1 MARIPLPNYQST
13 LAPSVGTR
21 KLDLRSPGIARLSRG
36 LSTRYLRV
44 LTLVTLDAILLIAAR
59 WFAEVYGRNWS
70 ELWNI
75 QENSSLIILIL
86 TIEVGLLVTS
96 GLYKAGSNR
105 RDYFGIAKSLTSSN
119 VLLLLVAFFHFPEEL
134 VSRSTFLLS
143 WLLSIMFVCVG
154 RFAAD
159 SILKLVRIHGGIR
172 YPVFAFCQPED
183 AEKVASLLNQE
194 DFCRLIG
201 WADIELL
208 KQENLKTTLKRLDQ
222 LGVSGV
228 YVCPQAPLQNPMLLY
243 WNLRNAGITLY
254 ILSIGL
260 DPLFRESEFSTVAG
274 VPCIRYA
281 PPIVAGIDFWI
292 KRSFDFCLAVL
303 LLLLASPLYITIA
316 VLIRLDSPGPIFYR
330 QTRMGLHSRS
340 FKVWK
345 FRTMVSNADQLQ
357 KQLEA
362 QNETKD
368 GVLFKI
374 KNDPRI
380 TRVGSFLRR
389 YSLDELPQVFN
400 ILMGEMSFVGPR
412 PLPMRDIEK
421 FSEHHFIRHEVLP
434 GITGMW
440 QVSGRSDIDNF
451 EDVLRL
457 DIRYVENWSLWL
469 DLRIMLETVQVV
481 LRKTG
486 AY

>member
-1 MARIPLPNYQST
+1 MARIPLLNYQLT
-13 LAPSVGTR
+13 RVPSVGTR
-21 KLDLRSPGIARLSRG
+21 RQDLRSPGIARLSRG
-36 LSTRYLRV
+36 ISTRYLRV
-44 LTLVTLDAILLIAAR
+44 LTLIFLDVTLLIAAR
-59 WFAEVYGRNWS
+59 WLAEVYGTNWS

-75 QENSSLIILIL
+75 QENSSLIVLIL
-86 TIEVGLLVTS
+86 TIEIGFLSTR
-96 GLYKAGSNR
+96 GLYKAGSYR
-105 RDYFGIAKSLTSSN
+105 RDYFGIIKSLTLAN
-119 VLLLLVAFFHFPEEL
+119 VLLLLIAFLHFPKEL

-143 WLLSIMFVCVG
+143 WLLSVAFVCAG
-154 RFAAD
+154 RFLLN
-159 SILKLVRIHGGIR
+159 SILKFIRIHGGIR

-183 AEKVASLLNQE
+183 AEKVSGLLGQE

-208 KQENLKTTLKRLDQ
+208 QPEQMKTTLKQLDQ

-228 YVCPQAPLQNPMLLY
+228 YVCPQAPIKNPMLLY

-254 ILSIGL
+254 IVSLGL

-303 LLLLASPLYITIA
+303 LLLLASPLYIALSI
-316 VLIRLDSPGPIFYR
+316 LIKLDSPGPIFYR
-330 QTRMGLHSRS
+330 QTRMGLHSRP

-345 FRTMVSNADQLQ
+345 FRTMVSDADQLQ
-357 KQLEA
+357 NQLEA
-362 QNETKD
+362 QNEIKD

-380 TRVGSFLRR
+380 TRIGKLLRR

-400 ILMGEMSFVGPR
+400 ILLGEMSFVGPR

-434 GITGMW
+434 GITGLW
-440 QVSGRSDIDNF
+440 QVSGRSNIDNF

-469 DLRIMLETVQVV
+469 DLQIMLDTVQVI

>member
-1 MARIPLPNYQST
+1 MARLPLLDYQPNA
-13 LAPSVGTR
+13 APALGVR
-21 KLDLRSPGIARLSRG
+21 RQDLRSPGIARLCRG
-36 LSTRYLRV
+36 LPTRYLRV
-44 LTLVTLDAILLIAAR
+44 LTLVALDVMLLMAAR
-59 WFAEVYGRNWS
+59 WLAEVYGTNWS
-70 ELWNI
+70 ELWSVH
-75 QENSSLIILIL
+75 ENSSLIGLIL
-86 TIEVGLLVTS
+86 TIEVGLLATR
-96 GLYKAGSNR
+96 GLYKAGSHR
-105 RDYFGIAKSLTSSN
+105 RDYFGIFKSLTFAN
-119 VLLLLVAFFHFPEEL
+119 VLLLLIAFLHYPEEL

-143 WLLSIMFVCVG
+143 WLLSVAFVCAG
-154 RFAAD
+154 RLLANNV
-159 SILKLVRIHGGIR
+159 LKFIR
-172 YPVFAFCQPED
+172 TQGAIQYPVFAFCKPED
-183 AEKVASLLNQE
+183 AEKISALLARE
-194 DFCRLIG
+194 DFCRLAG
-201 WADIELL
+201 WADIERLQ
-208 KQENLKTTLKRLDQ
+208 QENLKTTLKHLDQ

-228 YVCPQAPLQNPMLLY
+228 YVCAQSIQDPMLLY

-254 ILSIGL
+254 ILSVGL

-281 PPIVAGIDFWI
+281 PPIVSGVDFWI
-292 KRSFDFCLAVL
+292 KRTFDFCLAVVL
-303 LLLLASPLYITIA
+303 VLLAAPIYCTIA
-316 VLIRLDSPGPIFYR
+316 VWIKLDSPGPIFYR
-330 QTRMGLHSRS
+330 QTRMGLHSRP

-345 FRTMVSNADQLQ
+345 FRTMVSDADQLQ

-380 TRVGSFLRR
+380 TRIGGFLRR

-400 ILMGEMSFVGPR
+400 ILLGEMSFVGPR

-421 FSEHHFIRHEVLP
+421 FSDHHFIRHEVLP
-434 GITGMW
+434 GITGLW

-469 DLRIMLETVQVV
+469 DLRIILETVQVV
-481 LRKTG
+481 LRKSG

>member
-1 MARIPLPNYQST
+1 MARIPLLNYQLT
-13 LAPSVGTR
+13 PVPSIGTR
-21 KLDLRSPGIARLSRG
+21 GQDLRSPGIARLSRG
-36 LSTRYLRV
+36 ISTRYLRV
-44 LTLVTLDAILLIAAR
+44 LTLVSLDITLLIAAR
-59 WFAEVYGRNWS
+59 WLAEVYGTNWS

-75 QENSSLIILIL
+75 QENSSLIVLIL
-86 TIEVGLLVTS
+86 TIEVGFLVTR
-96 GLYKAGSNR
+96 GLYKAGSCR
-105 RDYFGIAKSLTSSN
+105 RDYIAIVKSLTLAN
-119 VLLLLVAFFHFPEEL
+119 ILLLLVAFLHFPEEL

-143 WLLSIMFVCVG
+143 WLLSIIFVCAG
-154 RFAAD
+154 RFVLN
-159 SILKLVRIHGGIR
+159 SVLKVVRIRGGIR
-172 YPVFAFCQPED
+172 YPVFAFCHPED
-183 AEKVASLLNQE
+183 AEKVSGLLGRE
-194 DFCRLIG
+194 DFCRLTG

-208 KQENLKTTLKRLDQ
+208 QPAHMKTTLKQLDQ
-222 LGVSGV
+222 LGISGV
-228 YVCPQAPLQNPMLLY
+228 YVCPQTPLKNPMLLY

-254 ILSIGL
+254 ILSLGL

-281 PPIVAGIDFWI
+281 PPIVAGVDFWI
-292 KRSFDFCLAVL
+292 KRSFDFCLAVM
-303 LLLLASPLYITIA
+303 LLLLASPLYLALA
-316 VLIRLDSPGPIFYR
+316 VLIKLDSPGPIFYR
-330 QTRMGLHSRS
+330 QTRMGLHSRP

-345 FRTMVSNADQLQ
+345 FRTMVSDADQLQ

-362 QNETKD
+362 QNETRD

-380 TRVGSFLRR
+380 TRVGKILRR

-400 ILMGEMSFVGPR
+400 ILLGEMSFVGPR

-421 FSEHHFIRHEVLP
+421 FAEHHFIRHEVLP
-434 GITGMW
+434 GITGLW

-469 DLRIMLETVQVV
+469 DLQIILETFQVI